1 LEATKELLNS
11 KRWPIIL
18 KGVLAAQD
26 AFSAKPRIVQ
36 RDELTKLTPRQLVFT
51 SSPDVV
57 QSLLSGVELHA
68 PLSAPGSG
76 REHGLPS
83 SGCHLMKR
91 KSKSLSL
98 FVVTV
103 LAVYTV
109 SQSLG
114 GRGGTKSSF
123 HPELLQEWKYI
134 FL

>member
-1 LEATKELLNS
+1 LGATKELNS

-18 KGVLAAQD
+18 KGIKVPGTQET
-26 AFSAKPRIVQ
+26 FSAKPRIVQ

-98 FVVTV
+98 FVVKPSV
-103 LAVYTV
+103 HLAVYTV

-123 HPELLQEWKYI
+123 HP
-134 FL
+134 